1 MRQEPES
8 GELGRSVSRT
18 LAPEK
23 GVAFKGTLYPGEMGE
38 AENSLGRSGPSS
50 ALPFTMALLV
60 FG

>member
-23 GVAFKGTLYPGEMGE
+23 GVAFKGTLYPVEMGE
-38 AENSLGRSGPSS
+38 AENSLGRLVPAPLCPSQW
-50 ALPFTMALLV
+50 PC
-60 FG
+60 